1 MEGVSSS
8 TLITIYVDLV
18 SIPNHISSSQTNF
31 KSRFK
36 TDFKVQKSSSKMQ
49 KANFKIVLGE
59 SNNLILHYMY
69 KNSKPNLVLLNL
81 MTQN

>member
-49 KANFKIVLGE
+49 KANFKIGFRRVQQFNIAL
-59 SNNLILHYMY
+59 Y
-69 KNSKPNLVLLNL
+69 V
-81 MTQN
+81 